1 MSVASEVELGQMP
14 QPSCAERPTQYADR
28 VGEWYVENRSDMH
41 RKEYGLYLTPIPVA
55 DFMGGKI
62 HANGKTLRMLDPA
75 AGAGI
80 LICAAI
86 EGLRSQTQRPDEIQV
101 VAYEL
106 DQQVIPALR
115 AVLEYLSLWCQET
128 LGIKLKT
135 TVHAE
140 DFVLEHAQT
149 LKLFGTL
156 FPYDSDEQRFDL
168 IVSNPPYFKIPKN
181 DPRARAAESVV
192 HGQPNIYALFMAVS
206 AAMLSPQGKLVF
218 IVPRSFASGPY
229 FCKFRSVFFKMIKPT
244 HVHVFGSRRATF
256 SRDQVLQ
263 ENVIL
268 FGTQDRKWHQTS
280 ADLRL
285 IISSSSD
292 AGDLANA
299 NQHNVPISQ
308 SLKLGSLHKVLRLP
322 LNADDDAALN
332 LIDSWPYR
340 LASYGLNIS
349 TGPVVPFRAREL
361 IDNKGN
367 VAKTHVPLLWMN
379 HVKALEI
386 QWPLNQHKQ
395 EFIRRIGSDAL
406 LVANRNYVL
415 LRRFSAKEEAR
426 RLTAAPYISCH
437 YKVPTVGLENHLNY
451 VHRPG
456 GELEEDEAWGLAALY
471 NSLLFNNYFRIVN
484 GNTQVSATEIRT
496 FPLPSMEVIKSIG
509 RTVRALPDPLA
520 GVDDVA
526 STYIPSSQSRG
537 STCG

>member
-1 MSVASEVELGQMP
+1 
-14 QPSCAERPTQYADR
+14 
-28 VGEWYVENRSDMH
+28 MH

-55 DFMGGKI
+55 EFMGGELHSKR
-62 HANGKTLRMLDPA
+62 KKLRILDPA

-86 EGLRSQTQRPDEIQV
+86 EALRSQAKRPDEIEI

-106 DQQVIPALR
+106 DQQLVPALR

-128 LGIKLKT
+128 LDIKLKT

-156 FPYDSDEQRFDL
+156 FPYDSEEQRFDL
-168 IVSNPPYFKIPKN
+168 IISNPPYFKIPKN

-206 AAMLSPQGKLVF
+206 AAMLSPQGNLVY

-244 HVHVFGSRRATF
+244 HVHVFASRRATF

-268 FGTQDRKWHQTS
+268 FGTKDEQWHQRS
-280 ADLRL
+280 GELRL
-285 IISSSSD
+285 MITSSSGV
-292 AGDLANA
+292 GDFAYA
-299 NQHNVPISQ
+299 DQHKVPIRE
-308 SLKLGSLHKVLRLP
+308 SLKLDSPQKVLRLP
-322 LNADDDAALN
+322 LNTDDDAALK
-332 LIDSWPYR
+332 IVDSWSYR
-340 LASYGLNIS
+340 LASFGLNIS
-349 TGPVVPFRAREL
+349 TGPVVPFRSREV
-361 IDNKGN
+361 IDSEGN
-367 VAKTHVPLLWMN
+367 VSNTHVPLLWMN
-379 HVKALEI
+379 HVKALDI
-386 QWPLNQHKQ
+386 QWPLNRHKQ
-395 EFIRRIGSDAL
+395 EYIRRIASDAL

-426 RLTAAPYISCH
+426 RLTAAPYISSH
-437 YKVPTVGLENHLNY
+437 YKVPKVGLENHLNF

-456 GELEEDEAWGLAALY
+456 GELGEDEAWGLAALY
-471 NSLLFNNYFRIVN
+471 NSLLLNNYFRIVN
-484 GNTQVSATEIRT
+484 GNTQVSATEVRT
-496 FPLPSMEVIKSIG
+496 FPLPSMDVIKSIG

-526 STYIPSSQSRG
+526 SDYIPSSLSRRLTFG
-537 STCG
+537 